1 MDTTAEKTLQRI
13 LVVDDESSIS
23 ELISTSLRFVGF
35 DVRTAANGAQ
45 ALAIAEEFK
54 PHAMVLDVMLPDLD
68 GFDVCKAI
76 RNEGVSTGVLFLTAK
91 DGMEDKVK
99 GLTLGGDDYMTKP
112 FSLEELVARIRA
124 LLRRTGVTEIEIDD
138 EKMRFADLELD
149 EATHEVHQIG
159 RASCRERVLQV
170 V

>member
-1 MDTTAEKTLQRI
+1 MTTTAQKSMQRI

-45 ALAIAEEFK
+45 ALAMAEEFK

-68 GFDVCKAI
+68 GFEVCKMI
-76 RNEGVSTGVLFLTAK
+76 RNEGVDTGVLFLTAK

-112 FSLEELVARIRA
+112 FSLEELVARLRA
-124 LLRRTGVTEIEIDD
+124 LLRPQVWTILILM
-138 EKMRFADLELD
+138 MRRCALL
-149 EATHEVHQIG
+149 IW
-159 RASCRERVLQV
+159 S
-170 V
+170 

>member
-1 MDTTAEKTLQRI
+1 MTTAPVKNLQRI
-13 LVVDDESSIS
+13 LVVDDEPSIS

-45 ALAIAEEFK
+45 ALSMAEEFK

-68 GFDVCKAI
+68 GFEVCKMI
-76 RNEGVSTGVLFLTAK
+76 RNEGVDTGVLFLTAK

-112 FSLEELVARIRA
+112 FSS
-124 LLRRTGVTEIEIDD
+124 RRVSSTPSRT
-138 EKMRFADLELD
+138 
-149 EATHEVHQIG
+149 T
-159 RASCRERVLQV
+159 ASHRC
-170 V
+170 